1 MQAIRTAILCLVM
14 AIAGVVVAPTTIVYA
29 SGGPVIL
36 DGTDSGYHGQVD
48 SSGTISGQWIY
59 TQKAYEN
66 LINGVSQTYAN
77 SSNGRIAVI
86 GAAEASFKPTSNNCG
101 AAAYWAAQNMAS
113 PVPVDFYEG
122 ATAINSFFDDV
133 QGGTTKPLLIHLVD
147 GICSTNRMSASE
159 LNAVNNRA
167 NDIAIHVNRGGALLS
182 NTGAHISGAVNYGWL
197 TTLFPDLTATQSGC
211 SGSSLQLTADG
222 ISAFPSLTNSDMSGA
237 WHNCFTSTSTP
248 FPLDVL
254 ATQNG
259 HAVVIGGAAVTLPS
273 TVSATASSASPEIGQ
288 EICVSANVEQGN
300 PLAPFSGA
308 LVSFTV
314 SGANS
319 DISLTDETTDTEG
332 NTPDS
337 CYTGTEIG
345 TDTVTVLAVDPDSD
359 SSLGEATVTVEW
371 SPPSAT
377 APGAPAS
384 IAADPGDS
392 EAVVTWTA
400 PTDDGGAVITS
411 YTVTSSPGDRY
422 CTWTSGPLTC
432 TVTGLTNGTE
442 YTFIVTAT
450 NSAGEGPATSGIQAT
465 PISLPGAPASI
476 AADPGDSEAVVT
488 WTAPTDD
495 GGAVITS
502 YTVTSSPGD
511 RYCTW
516 TSGPLTCTVTGLTN
530 GTEYTFI
537 VTATNSVGTSDP
549 SITARGTPLGLPG
562 APLSIATE
570 TGFNSITL
578 TWETPSSTGGSD
590 ITDYII
596 EYTVDGTNWTVL
608 EDGVSTA
615 TTTTVTSL
623 NNNLDYNFRIAA
635 VNAVGTGPSSQLDTD
650 VAPLGLP
657 GAPLSI
663 ATETG
668 FNSITLTWETPSSTG
683 GSDITDYIIEYT
695 VDGTNW
701 TVLEDGVS
709 TATTTTVTSLNNNL
723 DYNFRIAAVNAVGT
737 GPSSQLDT
745 DVTLQSIP
753 YVSPLDDDLPF
764 QTPGSAE
771 FIDADTG
778 IGVEVEETVDDNGL
792 KFAGLDDF
800 ALQILLK
807 EGNGRVDSGTKS
819 ITMSPSGTAEANGL
833 GFLPGSIVEV
843 WIFSDPR
850 LLGTTTVLDDGSFS
864 VSLVIPIDLEVGPY
878 TIQVNGRL
886 ANGRERSSNIGIT
899 VSEITVSE
907 QRLPST
913 GTSSHGLS
921 FTIIGLALGA
931 NLVLLASRRRPLR
944 LHCDH

>member
-66 LINGVSQTYAN
+66 LINGVSQTYAS

-450 NSAGEGPATSGIQAT
+450 NS
-465 PISLPGAPASI
+465 
-476 AADPGDSEAVVT
+476 
-488 WTAPTDD
+488 
-495 GGAVITS
+495 
-502 YTVTSSPGD
+502 
-511 RYCTW
+511 
-516 TSGPLTCTVTGLTN
+516 
-530 GTEYTFI
+530 
-537 VTATNSVGTSDP
+537 VGTSDP

-663 ATETG
+663 ASETG

-778 IGVEVEETVDDNGL
+778 IDVEVEETVDDNGL

-807 EGNGRVDSGTKS
+807 EGNGRVDSDTKS
-819 ITMSPSGTAEANGL
+819 ITISPSGTAEANGL

>member
-66 LINGVSQTYAN
+66 LINGVSQTYAS

-133 QGGTTKPLLIHLVD
+133 QGGTTRPLLIHLVD

-450 NSAGEGPATSGIQAT
+450 NS
-465 PISLPGAPASI
+465 
-476 AADPGDSEAVVT
+476 
-488 WTAPTDD
+488 
-495 GGAVITS
+495 
-502 YTVTSSPGD
+502 
-511 RYCTW
+511 
-516 TSGPLTCTVTGLTN
+516 
-530 GTEYTFI
+530 
-537 VTATNSVGTSDP
+537 VGTSDP

-778 IGVEVEETVDDNGL
+778 IDVEVEETVDDNGL

-807 EGNGRVDSGTKS
+807 EGNGRVDSDTKS
-819 ITMSPSGTAEANGL
+819 ITISPSGTAEANGL

>member
-66 LINGVSQTYAN
+66 LINGVSQTYAS

-133 QGGTTKPLLIHLVD
+133 QGGTTRPLLIHLVD

-650 VAPLGLP
+650 V
-657 GAPLSI
+657 
-663 ATETG
+663 
-668 FNSITLTWETPSSTG
+668 
-683 GSDITDYIIEYT
+683 
-695 VDGTNW
+695 
-701 TVLEDGVS
+701 
-709 TATTTTVTSLNNNL
+709 
-723 DYNFRIAAVNAVGT
+723 
-737 GPSSQLDT
+737 
-745 DVTLQSIP
+745 TLQSIP

>member
-1 MQAIRTAILCLVM
+1 MKAIRTAFFSL
-14 AIAGVVVAPTTIVYA
+14 AIAATGAVVASPTTVYA

-48 SSGTISGQWIY
+48 SSGAISGQWIY

-101 AAAYWAAQNMAS
+101 AAAYWAAQNMTS
-113 PVPVDFYEG
+113 PVPIDFYDG

-147 GICSTNRMSASE
+147 GICNTNKMLASE
-159 LNAVNNRA
+159 LTAVNNRA

-222 ISAFPSLTNSDMSGA
+222 ISAFPSLTNGDMSGA

-319 DISLTDETTDTEG
+319 DISLNDETTDTEG

-345 TDTVTVLAVDPDSD
+345 TDTVTVLATDPDSD

-400 PTDDGGAVITS
+400 PTDNGGAVITN

-450 NSAGEGPATSGIQAT
+450 NSAG
-465 PISLPGAPASI
+465 
-476 AADPGDSEAVVT
+476 
-488 WTAPTDD
+488 
-495 GGAVITS
+495 
-502 YTVTSSPGD
+502 
-511 RYCTW
+511 
-516 TSGPLTCTVTGLTN
+516 
-530 GTEYTFI
+530 
-537 VTATNSVGTSDP
+537 TSDP
-549 SITARGTPLGLPG
+549 SVTARGTPLGLPG
-562 APLSIATE
+562 APLSIASE

-623 NNNLDYNFRIAA
+623 NNNLDYNFR
-635 VNAVGTGPSSQLDTD
+635 V
-650 VAPLGLP
+650 
-657 GAPLSI
+657 
-663 ATETG
+663 
-668 FNSITLTWETPSSTG
+668 
-683 GSDITDYIIEYT
+683 
-695 VDGTNW
+695 
-701 TVLEDGVS
+701 
-709 TATTTTVTSLNNNL
+709 
-723 DYNFRIAAVNAVGT
+723 AAVNAVGT

-745 DVTLQSIP
+745 DVTLQPIP
-753 YVSPLDDDLPF
+753 YVSPLDDDLPA
-764 QTPGSAE
+764 QTPGSAQ
-771 FIDADTG
+771 FIDGDTG
-778 IGVEVEETVDDNGL
+778 IDIQVEETLSENGL

-819 ITMSPSGTAEANGL
+819 ITISPSGTAEASGL
-833 GFLPGSIVEV
+833 GFQPGSTVEV

-864 VSLVIPIDLEVGPY
+864 VSLVIPIDLDVGPY

-899 VSEITVSE
+899 ISE
-907 QRLPST
+907 QLLPST
-913 GTSSHGLS
+913 GTSSHALP
-921 FTIIGLALGA
+921 FVIIGLALGA
-931 NLVLLASRRRPLR
+931 NLVLLASRRRPVR
-944 LHCDH
+944 LHRSH